1 MSAERE
7 WSKQNPDGDLTPVL
21 ERSIAA
27 AKRRHPS
34 GRVAATPMALT
45 AADRCDACPAA
56 AQYRVTR
63 VPESLEQIEAGTP
76 TAVLDFCGHHFA
88 TNALS
93 LSETGWLAVIAP
105 EMEALS

>member
-1 MSAERE
+1 MSSE
-7 WSKQNPDGDLTPVL
+7 WSEKNPNGDMVPVL

-27 AKRRHPS
+27 CRSRHPA
-34 GRVAATPMALT
+34 GKALPT
-45 AADRCDACPAA
+45 LTRADRCDACPAA